1 MRVPGDRTE
10 RLCCAARDSGV
21 GDVPDGPA
29 EQALPQ
35 REPGSS
41 EATAAPVDPAADQ
54 AMLRKILDRL
64 HRI

>member
-1 MRVPGDRTE
+1 
-10 RLCCAARDSGV
+10 
-21 GDVPDGPA
+21 
-29 EQALPQ
+29 LPQ